1 MAEGMAIGTKMR
13 KSGGF
18 SDNGNVLGD
27 SINESDTV
35 MLRKAW
41 PVGRSLVEIQNSI
54 LNGVRNPVVDM
65 ELCEN
70 ILEDLLAGGLEAVI
84 SH

>member
-1 MAEGMAIGTKMR
+1 MTSR
-13 KSGGF
+13 KELGGG
-18 SDNGNVLGD
+18 SDY
-27 SINESDTV
+27 
-35 MLRKAW
+35 
-41 PVGRSLVEIQNSI
+41 I
-54 LNGVRNPVVDM
+54 LNGVRNPVDDM

>member
-1 MAEGMAIGTKMR
+1 
-13 KSGGF
+13 
-18 SDNGNVLGD
+18 
-27 SINESDTV
+27 

>member
-1 MAEGMAIGTKMR
+1 MAIGTKMR

-18 SDNGNVLGD
+18 SDDGSVLVD
-27 SINESDTV
+27 AINKSDIEV
-35 MLRKAW
+35 LRKAW

-70 ILEDLLAGGLEAVI
+70 ILEDLLAGGLEVVI

>member
-27 SINESDTV
+27 AINESDIE
-35 MLRKAW
+35 MLRDAW
-41 PVGRSLVEIQNSI
+41 PVGRNLVE
-54 LNGVRNPVVDM
+54 VPTTY
-65 ELCEN
+65 
-70 ILEDLLAGGLEAVI
+70 
-84 SH
+84 